1 MLKVILQCSLL
12 LIMPVLGVVYL
23 LQDTLYL
30 FLDLLGIEVNRLEKI
45 LVSLP
50 FNEKGIS
57 IISGLIISL
66 LILWLLRKLNKEK
79 VFNTGD
85 KYGQYPYP
93 LYYVASKVLG
103 YGFVTLVRVPI
114 YLQFRLVI
122 KDLFDN
128 VKVDENTREISQPIT
143 VAKKNME
150 QNSNE
155 INLILNDT
163 YKILEGQ
170 IPPAKRA
177 LPTIEITNGT
187 ELNGIRT
194 YNTQFI
200 DEVRKQTNEFS
211 HNYSSINVFATTNT
225 KHNKAIIE
233 SCFKNAR
240 RTGFKELV
248 VFQFDSINKSFDES
262 YSILKS

>member
-12 LIMPVLGVVYL
+12 SVMPILGIIYL
-23 LQDTLYL
+23 LQDALYAVL
-30 FLDLLGIEVNRLEKI
+30 SIFGTEVSRIEKI
-45 LVSLP
+45 LTSLP
-50 FNEKGIS
+50 LNERGLS
-57 IISGLIISL
+57 IISGLMISL
-66 LILWLLRKLNKEK
+66 IILWALRKSNKDK
-79 VFNTGD
+79 VFNSGD
-85 KYGQYPYP
+85 NYGKYPYV
-93 LYYVASKVLG
+93 LYYIASKVLG

-128 VKVDENTREISQPIT
+128 VKVDENTSEKSQPIT

-150 QNSNE
+150 QVSDE

-163 YKILEGQ
+163 YPILEEQ
-170 IPPAKRA
+170 IPSAKRI
-177 LPTIEITNGT
+177 LPTIDITNGT

-194 YNTQFI
+194 YNIQFI
-200 DEVRKQTNEFS
+200 DEVRKQTNELS
-211 HNYSSINVFATTNT
+211 HNYSKINVFATTNT

-240 RTGFKELV
+240 RTGFKELT
-248 VFQFDSINKSFDES
+248 VFQSGNTNNFFDES
-262 YSILKS
+262 YPILKR